1 MAANRNVRVKKVE
14 GEDDVY
20 ACNFTRRAFYNHD
33 WDEYSSKARGLF
45 LDHSGRVVM
54 RGFDKFF
61 NIGENDETTLEKVL
75 DRVRY
80 PATVELKQNG
90 FLGLIGA
97 RRDGTLRFYSKSG
110 QTDYSALVDEA
121 FRNQLGND
129 PALIKRVHD
138 VIYDHDVTIACEI
151 IDHNS
156 DRHIIPYDHSE
167 CFFIHCVRNDS
178 VFSIDRD
185 ADDEIMNGIGWRNE
199 DIRRSEVVSNR
210 EELADAINRAH
221 GSDREGVVIYSR
233 DGYMAKVKSDR
244 YLRVKRLRHVLES
257 RITHGDD
264 DAHPRDLEDESA
276 LDYVLDHADMNRLVY
291 ERKAFHEDAVDMT
304 YVGELLDEMDE
315 PSASGTHYNSA
326 YGLPNT
332 VGVIVDHN
340 AKGF

>member
-1 MAANRNVRVKKVE
+1 M
-14 GEDDVY
+14 
-20 ACNFTRRAFYNHD
+20 
-33 WDEYSSKARGLF
+33 
-45 LDHSGRVVM
+45 
-54 RGFDKFF
+54 
-61 NIGENDETTLEKVL
+61 
-75 DRVRY
+75 
-80 PATVELKQNG
+80 
-90 FLGLIGA
+90 
-97 RRDGTLRFYSKSG
+97 
-110 QTDYSALVDEA
+110 
-121 FRNQLGND
+121 
-129 PALIKRVHD
+129 HD

-151 IDHNS
+151 IDRNS